1 MGVLFISTDGQNF
14 IPFGGEITEMNL
26 ELTPESE
33 EPSIKA
39 SKPSELTFEAEMRF
53 DPCVLFGL
61 LTGMKLTNN
70 YLKMHGGVIQRRKTI
85 KRYRE
90 RRK

>member
-39 SKPSELTFEAEMRF
+39 SKPSELTFEAEMRI
-53 DPCVLFGL
+53 DPFVLFGL
-61 LTGMKLTNN
+61 LTGEKLTNN